1 MRNLGLD
8 LGTNSLGWSIIE
20 DQKII
25 DAGVIIFEQGIPLD
39 QGKEA
44 ATSPAADRR
53 GFRAMRRLK
62 FRRRLRKYHTLKV
75 LIENGMCPLSMDEL
89 KAWIRKSIFPI
100 ENKAF
105 IQ

>member
-1 MRNLGLD
+1 MKLLGLD

-20 DQKII
+20 DKKIV
-25 DAGVIIFEQGIPLD
+25 DAGVVIFEQGIPLD

-62 FRRRLRKYHTLKV
+62 FNIIKELQITTKTPQKKRKK
-75 LIENGMCPLSMDEL
+75 
-89 KAWIRKSIFPI
+89 PI
-100 ENKAF
+100 
-105 IQ
+105 